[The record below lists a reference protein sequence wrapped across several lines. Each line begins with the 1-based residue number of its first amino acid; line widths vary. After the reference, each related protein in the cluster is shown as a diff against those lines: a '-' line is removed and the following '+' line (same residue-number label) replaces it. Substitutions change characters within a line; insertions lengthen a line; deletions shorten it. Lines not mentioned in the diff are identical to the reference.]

1 VARTTGVDPACNR
14 WTGGGNRQIATCA
27 ISVVPG
33 CSRTY
38 GHRIHLEVTTFKP
51 ARDFTAATTFGC
63 AKLRPPESQSR
74 AEDFTAVGR
83 REIHSPDE
91 DFTAI
96 VRDSTAA
103 RKSTIL
109 AKSMVCKSYPE
120 EFSAL
125 L

>member
-74 AEDFTAVGR
+74 AEDFTA
-83 REIHSPDE
+83 
-91 DFTAI
+91 I

-103 RKSTIL
+103 RKSTIF